1 MQFTQ
6 ITNDWFTHTYPCLF
20 RIRELK
26 NIFQEFDRDG
36 NGYISM
42 DEAKAA
48 MKNLP
53 LTDDEIETLVR
64 AYDANDDGRLQYDEF
79 VKFWNAA

>member
-1 MQFTQ
+1 M
-6 ITNDWFTHTYPCLF
+6 
-20 RIRELK
+20 K
-26 NIFQEFDRDG
+26 SIFQEFDRDG

-42 DEAKAA
+42 DEAKMA

-53 LTDDEIETLVR
+53 LTDMEIETLVR
-64 AYDANDDGRLQYDEF
+64 AYDTNDDGRLQYDEF

>member
-1 MQFTQ
+1 
-6 ITNDWFTHTYPCLF
+6 
-20 RIRELK
+20 
-26 NIFQEFDRDG
+26 
-36 NGYISM
+36 M

-53 LTDDEIETLVR
+53 LTDNEIETLVK
-64 AYDANDDGRLQYDEF
+64 AYDTNDDGRLQYDEF

>member
-1 MQFTQ
+1 MAT
-6 ITNDWFTHTYPCLF
+6 IINYLSYLF

-53 LTDDEIETLVR
+53 LTDNEIETLVR
-64 AYDANDDGRLQYDEF
+64 AYDTNDDGRLQYDEF